1 MKKLLIM
8 LLFTITTFAQSTL
21 PIKGVTLKYNSVNK
35 TMLLSMSDTTFLVPE
50 NSNIQTEVKIVRD
63 LKVNNESIKKP
74 YFITSGYKQKTS
86 WFFVS
91 NVPKNSKSI
100 SPKNK
105 LDYIYEFSNVEP
117 GEYILTITTKSGEKV
132 VEKLSTSLIV
142 K

>member
-1 MKKLLIM
+1 M
-8 LLFTITTFAQSTL
+8 TTFAQTTT
-21 PIKGVTLKYNSVNK
+21 PIKGVTLKYNSANK

-50 NSNIQTEVKIVRD
+50 NSNIQTEVKI
-63 LKVNNESIKKP
+63 ESSKKP

-100 SPKNK
+100 NPKNK

-117 GEYILTITTKSGEKV
+117 GEYILTVTTKSGEKV

>member
-8 LLFTITTFAQSTL
+8 LLFTMTTFAQSTL

-50 NSNIQTEVKIVRD
+50 NSNIQTEVKI
-63 LKVNNESIKKP
+63 ESSKKP

-105 LDYIYEFSNVEP
+105 IDYIYEFSNVQP
-117 GEYILTITTKSGEKV
+117 GEYILIVTTKSGEKV
-132 VEKLSTSLIV
+132 VDKLSTSLIV

>member
-1 MKKLLIM
+1 M
-8 LLFTITTFAQSTL
+8 LLFTMTTFAQSTL

-50 NSNIQTEVKIVRD
+50 NSNIQTEVKI
-63 LKVNNESIKKP
+63 ESSKKP

-105 LDYIYEFSNVEP
+105 IDYIYEFSNVQP
-117 GEYILTITTKSGEKV
+117 GEYILIVTTKSGEKV
-132 VEKLSTSLIV
+132 VDKLSTSLIV

>member
-1 MKKLLIM
+1 M
-8 LLFTITTFAQSTL
+8 LLFTMTTFAQTTT
-21 PIKGVTLKYNSVNK
+21 PIKGVTLKYNSANK

-50 NSNIQTEVKIVRD
+50 NSNIQTEVKI
-63 LKVNNESIKKP
+63 ESSKKP

-100 SPKNK
+100 NPKNK

-117 GEYILTITTKSGEKV
+117 GEYILTVTTKSGEKV

>member
-1 MKKLLIM
+1 M
-8 LLFTITTFAQSTL
+8 TTFAQTTK

-35 TMLLSMSDTTFLVPE
+35 TMLLSMSDTTFSIPE
-50 NSNIQTEVKIVRD
+50 NSNIQTEVKI
-63 LKVNNESIKKP
+63 ESSKKP

-100 SPKNK
+100 NPKNK

-117 GEYILTITTKSGEKV
+117 GEYILTVTTKSGEKE
-132 VEKLSTSLIV
+132 VENLSTSLIV

>member
-8 LLFTITTFAQSTL
+8 LLFTMTTFAQSTL

-35 TMLLSMSDTTFLVPE
+35 TMLLSMSDTTFSIPE
-50 NSNIQTEVKIVRD
+50 NSNIQTEVKI
-63 LKVNNESIKKP
+63 ESSKKP

-100 SPKNK
+100 NPKNK
-105 LDYIYEFSNVEP
+105 LDYIYEFSSVEP
-117 GEYILTITTKSGEKV
+117 GEYILTVTTKSGEKV

>member
-1 MKKLLIM
+1 MKKILIM
-8 LLFTITTFAQSTL
+8 LLFTMTTFAQSTL

-50 NSNIQTEVKIVRD
+50 NSNIQTEVKI
-63 LKVNNESIKKP
+63 ESSKKP

-105 LDYIYEFSNVEP
+105 IDYIYEFSNVQP
-117 GEYILTITTKSGEKV
+117 GEYILIVTTKSGEKV
-132 VEKLSTSLIV
+132 VENLSTSLIV

>member
-8 LLFTITTFAQSTL
+8 LLFTMTTFAQTTT
-21 PIKGVTLKYNSVNK
+21 PIKGVTLKYNNVNK
-35 TMLLSMSDTTFLVPE
+35 TRLLSMSDTTFLVPE
-50 NSNIQTEVKIVRD
+50 NSNIQTEVKI
-63 LKVNNESIKKP
+63 ESSKKP

-100 SPKNK
+100 NRKNK

-117 GEYILTITTKSGEKV
+117 GEYILTVTTKSGEKV